1 MAAFELHLHGIPAA
15 KVTVSGGHPF
25 SLHQRLTQG
34 AAGFKRRVVGR
45 LRADHALANKVHPC
59 AVAVALPGAHPLAVA
74 PAVGAEQRHAFAAEA
89 AAVMPSTTAFAMAS
103 VLPVPLQ

>member
-1 MAAFELHLHGIPAA
+1 MQPAQSAA
-15 KVTVSGGHPF
+15 KVTVNGRHHF
-25 SLHQRLTQG
+25 SFHQRLTQG
-34 AAGFKRRVVGR
+34 AAGFKRRIVGR
-45 LRADHALANKVHPC
+45 VAAGDALAHKVQPRVA
-59 AVAVALPGAHPLAVA
+59 AVLLPAAHPLAVA